1 MVSSARKQRQEVLP
15 RSFVISVNGERRSCP
30 SMGDACKSRCSVARY
45 FRCSMSSLGV
55 ADKPIS
61 DLRKLIA
68 VLCFGRVSFRREF
81 LEINAIA
88 RPRPSKL
95 AFGPYPLFGP
105 PHRGPK
111 PSKYG
116 HSRARRP
123 GPKTG
128 QRIWPKN
135 GVFGQPK
142 LDPPSRMLSKH
153 PRKTRVFER
162 YNLAVVWCHLSP
174 KNWCR

>member
-1 MVSSARKQRQEVLP
+1 
-15 RSFVISVNGERRSCP
+15 
-30 SMGDACKSRCSVARY
+30 MGDACKSRCSMARY

-142 LDPPSRMLSKH
+142 SDPTLPASLSTSSSIIISQPLK
-153 PRKTRVFER
+153 PFAKTESSFVE
-162 YNLAVVWCHLSP
+162 
-174 KNWCR
+174 